1 MNSQKHSEILTPHKE
16 VQTKHSFTYLAINQ
30 KYNNSIQ
37 KYITDNIQYSKDK
50 EAYIEA
56 GGL

>member
-1 MNSQKHSEILTPHKE
+1 MK
-16 VQTKHSFTYLAINQ
+16 

-37 KYITDNIQYSKDK
+37 KYIKDNIQYSKDK